1 MSFEG
6 RAVMN
11 HRETAFPYR
20 NHYTTSA
27 RVVLGKKT
35 NEAASPEQHLLTV
48 F

>member
-1 MSFEG
+1 
-6 RAVMN
+6 MN

-27 RVVLGKKT
+27 RVVPEKKT
-35 NEAASPEQHLLTV
+35 NEAASPEQHLLAV